1 MIYNEIL
8 VRFGDLTLKGKNQ
21 NTFLRSLFKL
31 VDKKMEELDGILVEH
46 THDRIFIHLNG
57 VDHNLVLERLN
68 RVSGLSSYSLVVECN
83 DDINTIKET
92 ALALMQEVVVDK
104 PVTFKVD
111 TKRANKQYPLHSM
124 EITKIVSGYVLS
136 HHNLLKVDVHN
147 PEVELFLEV
156 RGGKCYLYNTT
167 IRAMGGYPVGIA
179 GKGLLM
185 LSGGIDSPVA
195 GYMAMKQGIQ
205 IEAIHFESTP
215 LTSIESAQKVV
226 DLVKK
231 MALYA
236 PNDKIMVHMIPF
248 KEIHQAILEYVDDS
262 YIITVMRRMMY
273 RIATKMAEKHKCL
286 CLVNGESVGQVAS
299 QTLGS
304 MHCINSVTNIP
315 VLRPLVTFD
324 KQDIIAISKKIDC
337 YDLSIKPF
345 QDCCTVYLPK
355 NPTTNP
361 HEGKA
366 QHYESLFDFEK
377 MVDWTVEN
385 SNDIVIDASSD
396 LDLSMYGLEVRDVL
410 KEYWEERKN
419 SESK

>member
-8 VRFGDLTLKGKNQ
+8 VRFGDLTLKGRNQ
-21 NTFLRSLFKL
+21 NLFLRSLFKL
-31 VDKKMEELDGILVEH
+31 VNKKMEGLDKVEVVQ
-46 THDRIFIHLNG
+46 THDRIYVKLNG
-57 VDHNLVLERLN
+57 VDHNLVLERLD
-68 RVSGLSSYSLVVECN
+68 RVSGLSSYSLVVECE
-83 DDINTIKET
+83 DDINTIKEN
-92 ALALMQEVVVDK
+92 ALALMQDVVSDK
-104 PVTFKVD
+104 PVSFKVE
-111 TKRANKQYPLHSM
+111 TRRANKQYPLHSM
-124 EITKIVSGYVLS
+124 DVTKQVSGYVLS
-136 HHNLLKVDVHN
+136 NHNLLKVDVHN
-147 PEVELFLEV
+147 PQVTLYIEI
-156 RGGKCYLYNTT
+156 RGGKCYLYNTS
-167 IRAMGGYPVGIA
+167 IRAMGGFPVGIA

-236 PNDKIMVHMIPF
+236 PNNKIMVHMIPF

-262 YIITVMRRMMY
+262 YMITIMRRMMY
-273 RIATKMAEKHKCL
+273 RIATKLANKTKCL

-304 MHCINSVTNIP
+304 MNCINSVTNIP

-324 KQDIIAISKKIDC
+324 KIDIINLSKKIDC

-361 HEGKA
+361 HEDKA
-366 QHYESLFDFEK
+366 LYYESLFDYEA
-377 MVDWTVEN
+377 MVNWAVEN
-385 SNDIVIDASSD
+385 TNDIVIDASSD

-410 KEYWEERKN
+410 KEYWEEKRD
-419 SESK
+419 SK